1 MDLNAILNKAIQNLQ
16 EDDIAY
22 YTNEAPALND
32 LVQQRQTDPDNI
44 RRVQAVNKFLNDA
57 GDAVSTG
64 GKILAANAK
73 DLAAEA
79 GDKWEYFKKNYV
91 TTPDYAIQQTAQA
104 QETQPE
110 SPVDNQLKAQTQD
123 KSVPNQQGKGQ
134 ENPSNMKAAMDW
146 AKANPALAAGVPAAL
161 LAGAGALAL
170 RRRQLAA
177 RGK

>member
-22 YTNEAPALND
+22 YTNEAPAVND
-32 LVQQRQTDPDNI
+32 LVQARQTDPDTV
-44 RRVQAVNKFLNDA
+44 RRVQVVNKFLNDV
-57 GDAVSTG
+57 GDAASTG
-64 GKILAANAK
+64 GKILAANANE
-73 DLAAEA
+73 LAAEA
-79 GDKWEYFKKNYV
+79 GKKWDYFKDKYV
-91 TTPDYAIQQTAQA
+91 TTPDYAIQQPVQA
-104 QETQPE
+104 QPE
-110 SPVDNQLKAQTQD
+110 SSADNQPKAQQA
-123 KSVPNQQGKGQ
+123 KSTPVQQGGEQ
-134 ENPSNMKAAMDW
+134 QNPSRMKAAMDW